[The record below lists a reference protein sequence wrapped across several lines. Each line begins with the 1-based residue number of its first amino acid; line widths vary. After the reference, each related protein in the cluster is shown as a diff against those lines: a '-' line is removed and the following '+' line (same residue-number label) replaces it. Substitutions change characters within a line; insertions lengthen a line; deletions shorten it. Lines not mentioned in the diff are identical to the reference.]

1 MTKTIN
7 FIMFFALAT
16 ILLASPLATGSA
28 YADNID
34 KAEAKG
40 LKEWEK
46 AEKKIAKDKTVQQ
59 LRADLKRSRKL

>member
-1 MTKTIN
+1 MTKTTN

-16 ILLASPLATGSA
+16 ILLASPIAIGSA

-40 LKEWEK
+40 LKAWEK
-46 AEKKIAKDKTVQQ
+46 AEKKIAKEQN
-59 LRADLKRSRKL
+59 